1 MAPIEAVDAV
11 LELLGQL
18 EAVLVDL
25 RRHLQDMKE
34 ENGDDDPAPRT

>member
-11 LELLGQL
+11 MVLLDQL
-18 EAVLVDL
+18 EEVLGDL

-34 ENGDDDPAPRT
+34 RDGDDDAAPRT